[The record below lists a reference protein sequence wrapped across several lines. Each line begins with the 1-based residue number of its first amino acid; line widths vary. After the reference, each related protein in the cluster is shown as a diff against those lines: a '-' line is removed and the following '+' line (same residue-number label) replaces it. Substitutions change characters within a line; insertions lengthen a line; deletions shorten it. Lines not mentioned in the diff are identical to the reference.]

1 VQGGYGTDDRYKGS
15 FIVNRFLVDGKEFFS
30 DDPAVASK
38 NIPVAMVE
46 NAQVI
51 TRKSDLARLT
61 GVDDGEEETVINLT
75 VKKGMK
81 NGWFGTVQGGYGTDD
96 RYKGSFIVNRFWNDN
111 QFTLLGNAN
120 NCNDAGFTDGNGD
133 RFRRFGGL
141 NGVNTTQ
148 SLGLNFNVGNAEIFR
163 VGGNV
168 MYSHNKRDNRNKT
181 HRLNIFQDGNTT
193 DDSES
198 SSLDKGHNIG
208 GEFRVKWQPD
218 SFNTLEVRPNFSINI
233 NDSEQFSTNSNYDA
247 SGSAISNARNIGTSH
262 GTSYEFS
269 GRVIYNHNF
278 KSHRGRSFS
287 IQGNYSMSNV
297 HENETA
303 WSRNAFWAVSPDSIY
318 EDYQLIKTHTWT
330 NAVNARLS
338 WTEPL
343 GNAAKG
349 NYLEFSYSMDYR
361 WNNTDKTVLHDPI
374 SLAPI
379 PDEYLEWRSMQWGNW
394 GLADR
399 LSGLTEAGLIPDTDN
414 SNSFRNDY
422 FNQSIR
428 FGYKKVSKNYTLNA
442 GLSVNPQMSR
452 SLNLTHSEKTI
463 PTRWVWNYA
472 PFLWMRYKVSR
483 QTSFNLNYMGRSSQP
498 SLTQLQPVAD
508 TSDPLNIVQ
517 GNPNLDPSF
526 SHSMRLRYQ
535 TFDQDRQQSIM
546 VMASGGFTQNAIV
559 SNVQTDRLTGGRYT
573 TYENV
578 NGNWNAS
585 VFTIYSR
592 PLPNKLFTFNNDM
605 RLGYTQSVGYID
617 GSLNHSRA
625 FSLNESF
632 AFAFRPNDLE
642 LEIRPSYSLK
652 NTANTIQGQV
662 NRTVHTYGGSFN
674 GTYYTPFGLV
684 LASDLTYSANAGY
697 SDGYNV
703 KQWMWN
709 ASISYM
715 FLSGKNATIAIS
727 ANDILGQQ
735 QSIMRNETAQAI
747 TDSEYNTLGR
757 YVMATLTYKFTTF
770 ANGNPSNRADDMMR
784 EGPPGSGMRGGMGGP
799 GGGMGGPGGG
809 PGGPR

>member
-1 VQGGYGTDDRYKGS
+1 
-15 FIVNRFLVDGKEFFS
+15 
-30 DDPAVASK
+30 
-38 NIPVAMVE
+38 
-46 NAQVI
+46 
-51 TRKSDLARLT
+51 
-61 GVDDGEEETVINLT
+61 
-75 VKKGMK
+75 
-81 NGWFGTVQGGYGTDD
+81 
-96 RYKGSFIVNRFWNDN
+96 
-111 QFTLLGNAN
+111 
-120 NCNDAGFTDGNGD
+120 
-133 RFRRFGGL
+133 
-141 NGVNTTQ
+141 
-148 SLGLNFNVGNAEIFR
+148 
-163 VGGNV
+163 
-168 MYSHNKRDNRNKT
+168 
-181 HRLNIFQDGNTT
+181 
-193 DDSES
+193 
-198 SSLDKGHNIG
+198 
-208 GEFRVKWQPD
+208 
-218 SFNTLEVRPNFSINI
+218 
-233 NDSEQFSTNSNYDA
+233 
-247 SGSAISNARNIGTSH
+247 
-262 GTSYEFS
+262 
-269 GRVIYNHNF
+269 
-278 KSHRGRSFS
+278 
-287 IQGNYSMSNV
+287 
-297 HENETA
+297 
-303 WSRNAFWAVSPDSIY
+303 
-318 EDYQLIKTHTWT
+318 
-330 NAVNARLS
+330 
-338 WTEPL
+338 
-343 GNAAKG
+343 
-349 NYLEFSYSMDYR
+349 
-361 WNNTDKTVLHDPI
+361 
-374 SLAPI
+374 
-379 PDEYLEWRSMQWGNW
+379 
-394 GLADR
+394 
-399 LSGLTEAGLIPDTDN
+399 
-414 SNSFRNDY
+414 
-422 FNQSIR
+422 
-428 FGYKKVSKNYTLNA
+428 
-442 GLSVNPQMSR
+442 
-452 SLNLTHSEKTI
+452 
-463 PTRWVWNYA
+463 
-472 PFLWMRYKVSR
+472 
-483 QTSFNLNYMGRSSQP
+483 
-498 SLTQLQPVAD
+498 LTQLQPVAD

-526 SHSMRLRYQ
+526 SHTMRLRYQ

-632 AFAFRPNDLE
+632 ALAFRPNDLE